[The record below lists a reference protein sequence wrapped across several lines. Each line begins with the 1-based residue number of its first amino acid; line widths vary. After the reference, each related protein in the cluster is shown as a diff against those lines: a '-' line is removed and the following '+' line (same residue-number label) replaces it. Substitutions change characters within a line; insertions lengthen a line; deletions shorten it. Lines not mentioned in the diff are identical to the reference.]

1 MHRKLNSTHLANFV
15 ASSSAFAISSLAM
28 QAADLD
34 PVTFPVAMGLLIA
47 VIVIGPDCFHHLS
60 QSSFVFQV
68 KPCEGDGGAGLPVD

>member
-1 MHRKLNSTHLANFV
+1 
-15 ASSSAFAISSLAM
+15 M